1 MGNKIKKSRPVGWQ
15 FGGKCPATGKRIW
28 RRRRSGSQ
36 ILEMAL
42 AFPLLLYLVMG
53 MIEFGQ
59 YFYIK
64 HCFESAVRDGGR
76 YAILA
81 NSTQAQLVNTLTM
94 SLQQANITYNSS
106 WLTITDITAAT
117 PVTDVSKVPAGDQV
131 QITLST
137 TYGNIPNALRPL
149 SSLTGVGISSTKA
162 VNAIYITV
170 KE

>member
-1 MGNKIKKSRPVGWQ
+1 
-15 FGGKCPATGKRIW
+15 
-28 RRRRSGSQ
+28 
-36 ILEMAL
+36 MAL
-42 AFPLLLYLVMG
+42 AFPVLLYLIMG

-81 NSTQAQLVNTLTM
+81 NATQAQLVNTLTL
-94 SLQQANITYNSS
+94 SLQQANVTYSSS
-106 WLTITDITAAT
+106 WLTITDLTAASS
-117 PVTDVSKVPAGDQV
+117 VTDISQVPAGDQI
-131 QITLST
+131 QFTLST
-137 TYGNIPNALRPL
+137 TYGSIPNAVRPL
-149 SSLTGVGISSTKA
+149 FAMTGVGISSTKV